1 MSLYNPRLD
10 KENDNEFV
18 ASMKRIAKYPEL
30 YDAVGEENQK
40 IIDSIVK
47 NDFGDKYDDIQIESK
62 LVMI

>member
-1 MSLYNPRLD
+1 
-10 KENDNEFV
+10 
-18 ASMKRIAKYPEL
+18 MKRIAKYPEL